1 LLYLD
6 AKHVKYWTK
15 IWKIAH
21 STWTRINAA
30 FNMPKIE
37 NPLHQLDS
45 DKARQDAIYRISYMA
60 KAGTKGIRD
69 LRANDFG
76 TSQGRSA

>member
-1 LLYLD
+1 
-6 AKHVKYWTK
+6 
-15 IWKIAH
+15 
-21 STWTRINAA
+21 
-30 FNMPKIE
+30 MPKIE

-76 TSQGRSA
+76 TSQGRSAWPKNEVGRLNSPQKKCMTK